1 MMNNTI
7 NAQVQGVFKLSK
19 GNLNTNEEQH
29 LTTFNNLILN
39 NGLNLLFTTTTPS
52 AFNSCSIGVGTA
64 EPAVTDTS
72 LTNHRFSVNGNHIT
86 QGNTS
91 GIYRWSTFKYRF
103 NPNVAGTY
111 TEIGIGTASN
121 NLFSKSLIKDSNGDP
136 IAITL
141 LSDEYLDVT
150 YEIRFYINTTETT
163 ITNFNLGKSIHTL
176 NTKAAYINSTE
187 AMYATATAIHSFY
200 GSNFQLFS
208 GPVAASNTGGPSGS
222 SSNSTSITSLPYVSN
237 SFERSHRAIFDLN
250 NQVNNWPIKS
260 AFLNCGLFGLF
271 QTEFIPDIIKTSSEI
286 LTIDFK
292 ISLGRYTGAN

>member
-1 MMNNTI
+1 MNNTI
-7 NAQVQGVFKLSK
+7 NTQVQGVFKLSK

-29 LTTFNNLILN
+29 ITTFNNLILD
-39 NGLNLLFTTTTPS
+39 NGLNLLCTYWVVSCFDV
-52 AFNSCSIGVGTA
+52 CSIGAGTS

-72 LTNHRFSVNGNHIT
+72 LTNHKFTTYGNFIS
-86 QGNTS
+86 QGNVS

-111 TEIGIGTASN
+111 TEIGIGTTSN
-121 NLFSKSLIKDSNGDP
+121 NLFSKSLIKDSNGNP

-150 YEIRFYINTTETT
+150 YEIRFYINTTEST
-163 ITNFNLGKSIHTL
+163 ITNFNLGKSVHTL

-187 AMYATATAIHSFY
+187 SIHFS
-200 GSNFQLFS
+200 SIS
-208 GPVAASNTGGPSGS
+208 GPGNAAFTLLNDVVSATNTSGPGGTIS
-222 SSNSTSITSLPYVSN
+222 SSTSLITLPYVGN
-237 SFERSHRAIFDLN
+237 SYERSYRAIFDLN

-260 AFLNCGLFGLF
+260 AFINFGCFGLF
-271 QTEFIPDIIKTSSEI
+271 QTEIIPDIIKTSSEI

>member
-72 LTNHRFSVNGNHIT
+72 LTNHRFSANGNHIT

-150 YEIRFYINTTETT
+150 YEIRFYINTTEST
-163 ITNFNLGKSIHTL
+163 ITNFNLGKSVHTL
-176 NTKAAYINSTE
+176 NTKAAYI
-187 AMYATATAIHSFY
+187 TATKTIYDGNIADRPTWCFNLLSDTV
-200 GSNFQLFS
+200 S
-208 GPVAASNTGGPSGS
+208 ASNIDGPGGILS
-222 SSNSTSITSLPYVSN
+222 SSTSLITLPYVGG
-237 SFERSHRAIFDLN
+237 SFEKSYRAVFDLN

-260 AFLNCGLFGLF
+260 AFINFGCFGLF